1 MKKQIVTMGGSILAL
16 IVLAM
21 VALTGCKE
29 DVTRADPVRPVR
41 VFVVREGT
49 TPAIRTFP
57 GKVEAT
63 REASLAFR
71 ISGQLVRLDVNEGDY
86 VKKGQLIAMLD
97 QRDHQTAV
105 ADLRARLAGVRSVL
119 KESRLTFERNRKLLA
134 QNIVAQSAFDTAQAN
149 FDSSRAQ
156 VLSLEQSL
164 RQAELNLQYTRLEAP
179 FSGYIANKIPSNH
192 EYVQAKEP
200 IVELNDTS
208 ALDVVIDM
216 PESLWSR
223 TFKTTDPP
231 SFKARFAAHPNV
243 LVPMRVKE
251 YQTDANPE
259 TQTYKVTL
267 TMDNPGG
274 MGVQPGMTAEIVA
287 SVNPDKTKNVVS
299 VPFTSVVGEAQ
310 GTKHVWLLNKENT
323 VTRCEVAVGRISDD
337 MIHVRSGVTA
347 GDVIVMAGA
356 NYLHEGQKVKIL
368 KGRIGGRE

>member
-1 MKKQIVTMGGSILAL
+1 MKRDKVATMALAVLAL
-16 IVLAM
+16 VVLA
-21 VALTGCKE
+21 GCKE
-29 DVTRADPVRPVR
+29 EVAKTDPVRPVR
-41 VFVVREGT
+41 VFVVPEGT

-97 QRDHQTAV
+97 QRDHQSAV
-105 ADLRARLAGVRSVL
+105 ADLRARLAGARAVL
-119 KESRLTFERNRKLLA
+119 KEARLTFERNRKLLA

-149 FDSSRAQ
+149 FDTSRAE

-192 EYVQAKEP
+192 EYVQAKES

-223 TFKTTDPP
+223 AFQTTDPP
-231 SFKARFAAHPNV
+231 TFKARFAAHPDV
-243 LVPMRVKE
+243 LVPIRVKE

-259 TQTYKVTL
+259 TQTYQVTL
-267 TMDNPGG
+267 TMDNPEEV
-274 MGVQPGMTAEIVA
+274 GVQPGMTAEIVV
-287 SVNPDKTKNVVS
+287 SVNPGEAKKVVA
-299 VPFTSVVGEAQ
+299 VPFSSVVGEAQ
-310 GTKHVWLLNKENT
+310 GTKFVWVLDKENT
-323 VTRCEVAVGRISDD
+323 VTRREVEVGRISDD
-337 MIHVRSGVTA
+337 MIHVGSNVTA

-356 NYLHEGQKVKIL
+356 NYLREGQKVKVL
-368 KGRIGGRE
+368 EGRIGSRN